1 MTDPVAPT
9 ETQQE
14 TMSEAEFRV
23 LLAENGMAL
32 EGIAFTAALQGGRN
46 LRAQIAQLDAYLA
59 ATAAEA

>member
-1 MTDPVAPT
+1 MTDPVATT

-14 TMSEAEFRV
+14 TLPEAEFRA